1 MKTAAKLITSDIK
14 NLDAS
19 NTNYPCSGEMSS
31 VDQAL
36 EFIPN
41 LLQVFLKNIFVGKDI
56 SLKLASIGQAIIQA
70 ARPKAVIA
78 PLQLGLGVQM
88 HHHFASKFLID
99 SLSSHGFCSPYT
111 VVQKYE
117 RSAAVN
123 QGTDIPGYAP
133 DIFIH
138 HVADNVDHNTRT
150 LDGSGT
156 FHGMGIIATMTPG
169 IQCRK
174 IVPRKQVTVEEI
186 AAAGHIDVCV
196 YKGPSADN
204 VQLLYKELKDLKVTD
219 ATANLDLLCK
229 ISLPLFHSPRPGWS
243 GTMQRVCDGQYP
255 GKSSVLFLPMI
266 DLDPT
271 DMTCIYSTL
280 LFVSKQAKRYGF
292 TPILTF
298 DQPLWWK
305 ALNIIQNEPS
315 GSDLK
320 SIVLRLGGFHIEMSF
335 LGCIGH
341 LMAGSGLQELLELVY
356 AKNAVIHML
365 SGKAVSRAI
374 RGHFL
379 VDGALNAMLAS
390 KTFNVPLPVKSTAEP
405 ETAESEAVSPTCS
418 TLTDVGLASQSA
430 TIVQV

>member
-1 MKTAAKLITSDIK
+1 
-14 NLDAS
+14 
-19 NTNYPCSGEMSS
+19 
-31 VDQAL
+31 
-36 EFIPN
+36 
-41 LLQVFLKNIFVGKDI
+41 
-56 SLKLASIGQAIIQA
+56 
-70 ARPKAVIA
+70 
-78 PLQLGLGVQM
+78 M

-123 QGTDIPGYAP
+123 QGTDIPSYAP
-133 DIFIH
+133 DIFIQ

-156 FHGMGIIATMTPG
+156 FHSMGIIATMTPG

-271 DMTCIYSTL
+271 DMTCVYSTL

-390 KTFNVPLPVKSTAEP
+390 KTFNVPLPVKSTEEP